1 MNHQTVLDAATDSDD
16 PGMLATGVSREDAER
31 YRELGAWTGDTHWA
45 LFCRAVDSWPTETAA
60 TDRHRTVTWSDLDAG

>member
-16 PGMLATGVSREDAER
+16 PGNPGVLATGVPREDAER

-45 LFCRAVDSWPTETAA
+45 LFRRAVDSWPTETAA
-60 TDRHRTVTWSDLDAG
+60 TD